1 MDSDDSKTAVAEPPR
16 GFQQARVDEKGR
28 CKLPAVVQ
36 SYFAGQNVK
45 KVFITTLDLL
55 TARLYP
61 IPVWEQN
68 EKLFEAPG
76 DQAAE
81 AEKVSF
87 LAQHFGGDSDV
98 DAQGRVL
105 VPQELRRELGL
116 ENQPVWLAYD
126 KGAIAMYGESIY
138 KAKLAEARTGN
149 AEAVSAM
156 KKKGL
161 K

>member
-1 MDSDDSKTAVAEPPR
+1 
-16 GFQQARVDEKGR
+16 
-28 CKLPAVVQ
+28 VQ

-61 IPVWEQN
+61 IPVWEHN

-76 DQAAE
+76 DEAAD
-81 AEKVSF
+81 AEKVYF
-87 LAQHFGGDSDV
+87 VARHFGADSDI
-98 DAQGRVL
+98 DGQGRVL
-105 VPQELRRELGL
+105 VPQELRRQLGL
-116 ENQPVWLAYD
+116 ENQPVWLGYD
-126 KGAIAMYGESIY
+126 KGAIEIYGEAVY
-138 KAKLAEARTGN
+138 QKKLADAT
-149 AEAVSAM
+149 AEIAAAVSAM